1 MMRVTALVSVLALAN
16 AAPTP
21 DASNTVTYYFGSR

>member
-1 MMRVTALVSVLALAN
+1 MRVTALVAVFALAN

-21 DASNTVTYYFGSR
+21 DAPSNTVTYYFGSR